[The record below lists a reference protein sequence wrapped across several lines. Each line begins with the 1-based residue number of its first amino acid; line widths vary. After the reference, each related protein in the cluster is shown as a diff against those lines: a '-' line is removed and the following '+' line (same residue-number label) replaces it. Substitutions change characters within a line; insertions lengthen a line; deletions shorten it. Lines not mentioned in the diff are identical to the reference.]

1 MVTIQ
6 DVAKHAGVSAMT
18 VSRYINESSYVSEK
32 AKIKIENS
40 INELNYRMN
49 MVAKSLVTKKT
60 MTIGLI
66 IASIADPFY
75 PILVLGVED
84 EASQR
89 GYNVILCNADGKK
102 KENEYIEILY
112 EKRVDGI
119 IFSHLSIGPEQ
130 LDLLKDI
137 GLEGVLIDNE
147 INGLDVGYVKSND
160 ILGGYLAT
168 EYLIRLGHRKIG
180 TIHGNLCY
188 NEKKENQRYTE
199 TFQFQIWNNRL
210 KGYLDAMSKY
220 GVKINKDFIIESNE
234 IAQSEFENGY
244 LSMKK
249 MLKFS
254 EVPTAVYAQND
265 FMAVGAINAIQ
276 EMGYKVPEDFS
287 IIGQDGIT
295 LGEMI
300 FPKLTT
306 AELPRYEL
314 GRSAADMLISL
325 INNSNKEKKTILLD
339 PKIVIRGTTAQ
350 LRE

>member
-1 MVTIQ
+1 MVTIE

-49 MVAKSLVTKKT
+49 MVAKSLVTKRT

-119 IFSHLSIGPEQ
+119 IFCHLNIGPEQ
-130 LDLLKDI
+130 LLLLKNI
-137 GLEGVLIDNE
+137 GLEGVFIDNE
-147 INGLDVGYVKSND
+147 IDGLDAGYVKSND

-180 TIHGNLCY
+180 LIHGNLCY
-188 NEKKENQRYTE
+188 NEKKVNQRYTE

-210 KGYLDAMSKY
+210 NGYIAAMNKNR
-220 GVKINKDFIIESNE
+220 VNINRNFIVESNE

-249 MLKFS
+249 MFKLS
-254 EVPTAVYAQND
+254 EMPTAVYAQND
-265 FMAVGAINAIQ
+265 FMAVGAISAIQ
-276 EMGYKVPEDFS
+276 EMGYKIPEDFS

-295 LGEMI
+295 LGEMV

-314 GRSAADMLISL
+314 GRAAADMLISI
-325 INNSNKEKKTILLD
+325 INNNLTKKTILLD
-339 PKIVIRGTTAQ
+339 PKIVVRGTTAQ
-350 LRE
+350 LKK